1 MQMID
6 SVNTLSEG
14 STEGSDSSAKA
25 DAPLE
30 VIAQILSSHLESLQW
45 IDTAVREVD
54 TKVTDVEKRIREA
67 SAGNNAANSI
77 SGTVNSSHTQ
87 RSRGFGLR

>member
-14 STEGSDSSAKA
+14 STEGSDSSAK

-67 SAGNNAANSI
+67 SAGNNAANSV